1 MVVKCQVKAF
11 GLVSEELDVA
21 ISHLQSFILKGK
33 GNVEIMI
40 CIFESML
47 TLPGI
52 AFPLMSAFMTA
63 VKTKKNKH

>member
-1 MVVKCQVKAF
+1 MLLFLIYRA
-11 GLVSEELDVA
+11 LS
-21 ISHLQSFILKGK
+21 LKEK
-33 GNVEIMI
+33 ENFEKMI

>member
-1 MVVKCQVKAF
+1 MVVKCKNKEF
-11 GLVSEELDVA
+11 GLTNEKLYVA
-21 ISHLQSFILKGK
+21 ISHSQSFIFKEK
-33 GNVEIMI
+33 GNFEIMI